1 METFPETATAS
12 LDQLLNNAAATA
24 SLSTGG
30 TIAQEVL
37 SRLSRFE

>member
-24 SLSTGG
+24 SLSIGG

-37 SRLSRFE
+37 SQFE